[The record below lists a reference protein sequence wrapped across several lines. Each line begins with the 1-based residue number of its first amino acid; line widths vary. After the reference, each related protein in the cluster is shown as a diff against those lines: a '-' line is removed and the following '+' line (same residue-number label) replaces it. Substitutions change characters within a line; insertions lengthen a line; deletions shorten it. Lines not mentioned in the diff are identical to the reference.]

1 MDESLKEKYFKES
14 TAEISKNPI
23 VFPSRNV
30 KETTIF
36 FNSRFDSGNLREVE
50 KLNEFEY
57 NLYVNFD
64 F

>member
-14 TAEISKNPI
+14 VAEISKNPI

-50 KLNEFEY
+50 KLHEFEY